1 MNRNGSGIAYGVGA
15 YVIWG
20 LLPIYW
26 RWLDRASA
34 FEILAHRAIW
44 SLLFCF
50 IFLAYQKQ
58 LRTTIAL
65 LKIPRT
71 FSLLA
76 LTSLLLSANWA
87 IYIWS
92 VSVDRVVE
100 AALGYY
106 ITPLVAVTFGVL
118 VLKEKLRKLQI
129 VSVSLAAIGV
139 VILTVAYGHIP
150 LIALGLAVSWGSYS
164 LIKKQLNAGALETL
178 SVETLVAFIP
188 NFAFLSYLINKN
200 EAQFGQDVGFSLAL
214 FSAGLFTVIPLLM
227 FNAATTRLPLTVT
240 GLLQYITPSIMF
252 LVGIVIFHEPLPVAK
267 IVGFIFIWIALTFLG
282 TDLVK
287 SGRSINQRKGETF

>member
-1 MNRNGSGIAYGVGA
+1 LNRNSSGIAYGVGA

-20 LLPIYW
+20 LLPVYW

-50 IFLAYQKQ
+50 VFLAYQKQ
-58 LRTTIAL
+58 LRTTFTL
-65 LKIPRT
+65 LKNPRT
-71 FSLLA
+71 FALLA

-118 VLKEKLRKLQI
+118 VLKEKLRKLQVI
-129 VSVSLAAIGV
+129 SVSLATVGV

-164 LIKKQLNAGALETL
+164 LIKKRLNAGALETL
-178 SVETLVAFIP
+178 SIETLVAFIP
-188 NFAFLSYLINKN
+188 NFIFLTYLINKN
-200 EAQFGQDVGFSLAL
+200 EAQFGQDLGFTLAL

-252 LVGIVIFHEPLPVAK
+252 LVGIIIFHEPLPVAK
-267 IVGFIFIWIALTFLG
+267 IIGFIFIWIALTFLG

-287 SGRSINQRKGETF
+287 SGRSVNQRKGETF

>member
-1 MNRNGSGIAYGVGA
+1 LNRNGSGIAYGVGA

-26 RWLDRASA
+26 RWLDAASA

-44 SLLFCF
+44 SLLFCL

-58 LRTTIAL
+58 LRTTFVL
-65 LKIPRT
+65 LKNPRT

-118 VLKEKLRKLQI
+118 VLKEKLRRLQI
-129 VSVSLAAIGV
+129 VSVSLATVGV

-164 LIKKQLNAGALETL
+164 LIKKRLNAGALETL
-178 SVETLVAFIP
+178 SIETLVAFIP
-188 NFAFLSYLINKN
+188 NFAFLIHLINKH
-200 EAQFGQDVGFSLAL
+200 EAQFGQDLGFSLAL

-252 LVGIVIFHEPLPVAK
+252 LVGIIVFHEPLPVAK
-267 IVGFIFIWIALTFLG
+267 IIGFIFIWVALTFLG

-287 SGRSINQRKGETF
+287 SSRSVNQSEG

>member
-1 MNRNGSGIAYGVGA
+1 LNRNGSGIAYGVGA

-26 RWLDRASA
+26 RWLDAASA

-44 SLLFCF
+44 SLLFCL

-58 LRTTIAL
+58 LRTTFVL
-65 LKIPRT
+65 LKNPRT

-118 VLKEKLRKLQI
+118 VLKEKLRRLQI
-129 VSVSLAAIGV
+129 VSVSLATVGV

-150 LIALGLAVSWGSYS
+150 VIALGLAVSWGSYS
-164 LIKKQLNAGALETL
+164 LIKKRLNAGALETL
-178 SVETLVAFIP
+178 SIETLVAFIP
-188 NFAFLSYLINKN
+188 NFAFLIHLINKH
-200 EAQFGQDVGFSLAL
+200 EAQFGQDLGFSLAL

-252 LVGIVIFHEPLPVAK
+252 LVGIIVFHEPLPVAK
-267 IVGFIFIWIALTFLG
+267 IIGFISIWVALTFLG

-287 SGRSINQRKGETF
+287 SSRSVNQREG

>member
-26 RWLDRASA
+26 RWLDAASA

-44 SLLFCF
+44 SLLFCL

-58 LRTTIAL
+58 LRKTFVL
-65 LKIPRT
+65 LKNPRT

-118 VLKEKLRKLQI
+118 VLKEKLRRLQI
-129 VSVSLAAIGV
+129 VSVSLATVGV

-164 LIKKQLNAGALETL
+164 LIKKRLNAGALETL
-178 SVETLVAFIP
+178 SIETLVAFIP
-188 NFAFLSYLINKN
+188 NFVFLIHLINKH
-200 EAQFGQDVGFSLAL
+200 EAKFGQDLGFSLAL

-252 LVGIVIFHEPLPVAK
+252 LVGIIVFHEPLPVAK
-267 IVGFIFIWIALTFLG
+267 IIGFIFIWVALTFLG

-287 SGRSINQRKGETF
+287 SSRSVNQREG

>member
-50 IFLAYQKQ
+50 LFLAYQKQ
-58 LRTTIAL
+58 LRTTFAL
-65 LKIPRT
+65 LKNPRT

-76 LTSLLLSANWA
+76 LTSLLLSANWG
-87 IYIWS
+87 IYLWS

-129 VSVSLAAIGV
+129 ISVVLATIGV
-139 VILTVAYGHIP
+139 VILTVAYGHVP

-164 LIKKQLNAGALETL
+164 LIKKRLNAGALETL

-188 NFAFLSYLINKN
+188 SFTYLIYLMNKS
-200 EAQFGQDVGFSLAL
+200 EAQFVQDLGFSLFL

-240 GLLQYITPSIMF
+240 GLLQYITPSILF
-252 LVGIVIFHEPLPVAK
+252 LVGIVVFHEPLTLSK
-267 IVGFIFIWIALTFLG
+267 IIGFVFIWVALTFLG

-287 SGRSINQRKGETF
+287 SSRSINQRKG

>member
-1 MNRNGSGIAYGVGA
+1 LNRNGSGIAYGIGA

-26 RWLDRASA
+26 RWLDAASA

-44 SLLFCF
+44 SLLFCL

-58 LRTTIAL
+58 LRTTFVL
-65 LKIPRT
+65 LKNPRT

-118 VLKEKLRKLQI
+118 VLKEKLRRLQI
-129 VSVSLAAIGV
+129 VSVSLATVGV

-164 LIKKQLNAGALETL
+164 LIKKRLNAGALETL
-178 SVETLVAFIP
+178 SIETLVAFIP
-188 NFAFLSYLINKN
+188 NFAFLIHLINKH
-200 EAQFGQDVGFSLAL
+200 EAQFGQDLGFSLAL

-252 LVGIVIFHEPLPVAK
+252 LVGIIVFHEPLPVAK
-267 IVGFIFIWIALTFLG
+267 IIGFISIWVALTFLG

-287 SGRSINQRKGETF
+287 SSRSVNQREG

>member
-44 SLLFCF
+44 SLLFCL

-58 LRTTIAL
+58 LRTTFVL
-65 LKIPRT
+65 LKNPRT

-118 VLKEKLRKLQI
+118 VLKEKLRRLQI
-129 VSVSLAAIGV
+129 VSVSLATVGV

-164 LIKKQLNAGALETL
+164 LIKKRLNAGALETL
-178 SVETLVAFIP
+178 SIETLVAFIP
-188 NFAFLSYLINKN
+188 NFAFLIHLINKH
-200 EAQFGQDVGFSLAL
+200 EAQFGQDLGFSLAL

-252 LVGIVIFHEPLPVAK
+252 LVGIIVFHEPLPVAK
-267 IVGFIFIWIALTFLG
+267 IIGFIFIWVALTFLG

-287 SGRSINQRKGETF
+287 SSRSVNQREG